1 MCPPQSSNG
10 ATATVSVASATVTT
24 PDTEGLTARRTFE
37 VTIPNRVPV
46 AVGTIADMEVAVDG
60 YRTTEDI
67 TTWPT

>member
-1 MCPPQSSNG
+1 MVHPNGKVSATSSNG
-10 ATATVSVASATVTT
+10 ATATVTT

-37 VTIPNRVPV
+37 VTIPNRAPV

-60 YRTTEDI
+60 YRTTENI